1 MINAKGLLLKSALR
15 FMKQRSR
22 KDPDVRLA
30 RTFAHVGLALKAPPS
45 HIKMREPHGQFI
57 KGEWLF
63 SELSSPGRVVLY
75 LHGGGYFFCS
85 PKTHRSITA
94 DLADLTQSNVLALRY
109 RLAPEHPFPAA
120 LEDAVQAYRWL
131 LEMGYS
137 PDAISIAG
145 DSAGGGLA
153 LALLV
158 YLRDHQVPLP
168 CSCVCFSPWT
178 DLAATGPSLDH
189 NDKRCLMFSGDGIR
203 RARMLYVGDSDPYNP
218 LISPLYADLAGLP
231 PLLIHVSDNE
241 VLLDDS
247 TRLAEK
253 ARRSKVDVELKIW
266 QDLPHVW
273 QLFKISLPEST
284 ASLRLA
290 AGFLLRNL
298 KDKS

>member
-15 FMKQRSR
+15 FMKRRSR
-22 KDPDVRLA
+22 KDPDVKLA
-30 RTFAHVGLALKAPPS
+30 RTFAHMGLALKAPPS
-45 HIKMREPHGQFI
+45 HIKMREPHGQYI
-57 KGEWLF
+57 QGEWLY
-63 SELSSPGRVVLY
+63 SESSSPGRVILY

-85 PKTHRSITA
+85 PKTHRAITA

-109 RLAPEHPFPAA
+109 RLAPEHPYPAA
-120 LEDAVQAYRWL
+120 LEDAVKAYRWL

-137 PDAISIAG
+137 PNAISIAG

-158 YLRDHQVPLP
+158 YLKDHHIPQP

-178 DLAATGPSLDH
+178 DLAVTGLSLDH
-189 NDKRCLMFSGDGIR
+189 NDHRCLMFSGEGIR
-203 RARMLYVGDSDPYNP
+203 RARMLYLGKADPYNP
-218 LISPLYADLAGLP
+218 WISPLYADLSGLP

-253 ARRSKVDVELKIW
+253 ARRSGVDVELKIW

-273 QLFKISLPEST
+273 QLFKLSLPEST
-284 ASLRLA
+284 QSLKLASSFILRH
-290 AGFLLRNL
+290 L